1 MPNFYD
7 KKLPDPRLVSTSLVK
22 DEDSP
27 DNTKTMFMAYWTML
41 IGHDLSHTAVST
53 MGMHIKHI
61 TVYKL
66 IDFN

>member
-1 MPNFYD
+1 MPNFYE
-7 KKLPDPRLVSTSLVK
+7 KNLPDPRLVSTNFVK
-22 DEDSP
+22 NEDSP
-27 DNTKTMFMAYWTML
+27 DLTKTMLMAYWAMF

-53 MGMHIKHI
+53 MGMHIKHT